1 MILKM
6 IAAFEQGDEGFLA
19 VVGELKEKLKADS
32 KIVETNSDLEN
43 LPAISQYWLAQ
54 RADLEFF
61 KRQVER
67 DMRVASSPSLMKITK
82 SHYVTSKIIE
92 AALQEDPEYAKL
104 QDRLSRITY
113 VLDLI
118 NSTIT
123 SLWFKR
129 DSLVNL
135 SITQRKQLSF
145 EQRDW

>member
-6 IAAFEQGDEGFLA
+6 IAALEMGDTGFLE
-19 VVGELKEKLKADS
+19 VVGELKEKLKSDVR
-32 KIVETNSDLEN
+32 IIETNSDLET

-61 KRQVER
+61 KRQTER
-67 DMRVASSPSLMKITK
+67 DMRIASGPFLSKISK
-82 SHYVTSKIIE
+82 SHYVTSKILD
-92 AALQEDPEYAKL
+92 AALQEDAEYTKL

>member
-6 IAAFEQGDEGFLA
+6 IAALEMGDTEFLG
-19 VVGELKEKLKADS
+19 VVGELKEKLKTDVR
-32 KIVETNSDLEN
+32 IIETNSDLET

-67 DMRVASSPSLMKITK
+67 DMRIASGPSLMKITK
-82 SHYVTSKIIE
+82 SHYVTSKILD
-92 AALQEDPEYAKL
+92 AALQEDAEYAKL

>member
-1 MILKM
+1 MIAKM
-6 IAAFEQGDEGFLA
+6 IAALEVDDVKFLD
-19 VVGELKEKLKADS
+19 VVVELKEKLKTDAR
-32 KIVETNSDLEN
+32 IVETNSDLEA

-61 KRQVER
+61 KRQIER
-67 DMRVASSPSLMKITK
+67 DIRIASGPFLTKIQK
-82 SHYVTSKIIE
+82 SHYVTSKILE
-92 AALQEDPEYAKL
+92 AALQEDLGYAKL
-104 QDRLSRITY
+104 MDKLSRLTY

>member
-1 MILKM
+1 MILKL
-6 IAAFEQGDEGFLA
+6 IAALEVSDQDFLG
-19 VVGELKEKLKADS
+19 VVVELKDKLSVDV
-32 KIVETNSDLEN
+32 KIIETNSDLEN

-61 KRQVER
+61 KRQIER
-67 DMRVASSPSLMKITK
+67 DLRIASGPSLMKVAK
-82 SHYVTSKIIE
+82 SHYVTSKILD

-104 QDRLSRITY
+104 QDKLSRVTY

-118 NSTIT
+118 NSTVT

>member
-6 IAAFEQGDEGFLA
+6 IAAFEIGDAGFLE
-19 VVGELKEKLKADS
+19 VVGELKEKLKSDVR
-32 KIVETNSDLEN
+32 IIETNSDLET

-61 KRQVER
+61 KRQTER
-67 DMRVASSPSLMKITK
+67 DMRIASGPFLSKISK
-82 SHYVTSKIIE
+82 SHYVTSKILD
-92 AALQEDPEYAKL
+92 AALQEDADYTKL

-118 NSTIT
+118 NSTVT

-135 SITQRKQLSF
+135 SITQRKQLAF
-145 EQRDW
+145 EQKDW

>member
-1 MILKM
+1 M
-6 IAAFEQGDEGFLA
+6 IAKMVAALEMGDTEFLD
-19 VVGELKEKLKADS
+19 VVTELKGKLKADA
-32 KIVETNSDLEN
+32 KIVETNTDLET

-61 KRQVER
+61 KRQIER
-67 DMRVASSPSLMKITK
+67 DIRIASGPFLTKISK
-82 SHYVTSKIIE
+82 SHYVTSKILE

-104 QDRLSRITY
+104 NDKLSRLIY

>member
-6 IAAFEQGDEGFLA
+6 IAALEMGDTEFLG
-19 VVGELKEKLKADS
+19 VVGELKEKLKTDVR
-32 KIVETNSDLEN
+32 IIETNSDLET

-61 KRQVER
+61 KRQIER
-67 DMRVASSPSLMKITK
+67 DMRIASGPFLSKISK
-82 SHYVTSKIIE
+82 SHYVTSKILD
-92 AALQEDPEYAKL
+92 AALQEDTGYTKL

-145 EQRDW
+145 EQRDF

>member
-1 MILKM
+1 MIVKL
-6 IAAFEQGDEGFLA
+6 IAALEVDDEAFLGIVA
-19 VVGELKEKLKADS
+19 ELKEKLKADA
-32 KIVETNSDLEN
+32 KIIETNSDLET

-61 KRQVER
+61 KRQIER
-67 DMRVASSPSLMKITK
+67 DIRIVSGPFLAKIQK
-82 SHYVTSKIIE
+82 SHYVTSKILE
-92 AALQEDPEYAKL
+92 AALQEDQEYAKL
-104 QDRLSRITY
+104 MDKLSRITY

-118 NSTIT
+118 NSTVT

-145 EQRDW
+145 EQREY

>member
-1 MILKM
+1 MIAEM
-6 IAAFEQGDEGFLA
+6 IAALEVGDEGFLE
-19 VVGELKEKLKADS
+19 VVTRLKEKLKNDA
-32 KIVETNSDLEN
+32 KIVETNSDLEA

-54 RADLEFF
+54 RADLEYF
-61 KRQVER
+61 KRQIER
-67 DMRVASSPSLMKITK
+67 DIRIASGPFLGRLVK
-82 SHYVTSKIIE
+82 SHYVASKTLE

-104 QDRLSRITY
+104 MDKLSRLTY

-118 NSTIT
+118 NSTVT

>member
-6 IAAFEQGDEGFLA
+6 IAALEMGDTEFLG
-19 VVGELKEKLKADS
+19 VVGELKEKLKTDVR
-32 KIVETNSDLEN
+32 IIETNSDLET

-67 DMRVASSPSLMKITK
+67 DMRIASGPFLSKISK
-82 SHYVTSKIIE
+82 SHYVTSKILD
-92 AALQEDPEYAKL
+92 AALQEDAEYTKL

>member
-6 IAAFEQGDEGFLA
+6 IAALEMGDTGFLE
-19 VVGELKEKLKADS
+19 VVGELKEKLKSDVR
-32 KIVETNSDLEN
+32 IIETNSDLET

-61 KRQVER
+61 KRQIER
-67 DMRVASSPSLMKITK
+67 DMRIASGPFLSKISK
-82 SHYVTSKIIE
+82 SHYVTSKILD
-92 AALQEDPEYAKL
+92 AALQEDTGYTKL

-145 EQRDW
+145 EQRDF

>member
-6 IAAFEQGDEGFLA
+6 IAAFEEGDEGFLA

-32 KIVETNSDLEN
+32 KIVETNADLEV

-67 DMRVASSPSLMKITK
+67 DMRIASAPMLTKITK
-82 SHYVTSKIIE
+82 SHYVTSKILE
-92 AALQEDPEYAKL
+92 AALQEDTEYTKL

-135 SITQRKQLSF
+135 SITQRKQLAF
-145 EQRDW
+145 EQKDW

>member
-1 MILKM
+1 MIAQM
-6 IAAFEQGDEGFLA
+6 IAALEMGDEEFLS
-19 VVGELKEKLKADS
+19 VITTLKGKLKSDA
-32 KIVETNSDLEN
+32 KIVETNSDLEA

-54 RADLEFF
+54 RADLEYF
-61 KRQVER
+61 KRQIER
-67 DMRVASSPSLMKITK
+67 DIRITSGPFLTKLQK
-82 SHYVTSKIIE
+82 SHYITSKIIE
-92 AALQEDPEYAKL
+92 AALQEDGEYAKL
-104 QDRLSRITY
+104 MDKLSRIIY